1 MIFSWAFALKILP
14 LLARGAVV
22 TVEATVVGFALA
34 IALGL
39 LLALARRA
47 NRRLIA
53 WPVAG
58 FIEFVRST
66 PLLVQLYF
74 LYFVLPDYGIALP
87 AFTTGVVAL
96 GVHYA
101 CYTSEVYRAGLESV
115 PKGQWDAA
123 VALNLTRFQTYRYI
137 VLPQMLPPIVAPL
150 GNYLIAMFKETPL
163 LSAITVMELLMTAK
177 IIGSESFRYM
187 EPITIVGALFLIMSL
202 CSSALIRTVESKLGQ
217 KVLRGNVVAR

>member
-1 MIFSWAFALKILP
+1 MIFDWTFALQVLP
-14 LLARGAVV
+14 LLARGSVV
-22 TVEATVVGFALA
+22 TVEATIVGFALA
-34 IALGL
+34 LVLGL
-39 LLALARRA
+39 ALALARSTHRK
-47 NRRLIA
+47 LIA
-53 WPVAG
+53 WPIASFV
-58 FIEFVRST
+58 EFVRST

-87 AFTTGVVAL
+87 AFTTGVIAL

-101 CYTSEVYRAGLESV
+101 CYTSEVFRAGLESV
-115 PKGQWDAA
+115 PKGQWNAA
-123 VALNLTRFQTYRYI
+123 VALNLTRFQTYRHVI
-137 VLPQMLPPIVAPL
+137 LPQMLPPIIAPL

-202 CSSALIRTVESKLGQ
+202 CSSVLIRKVEARMGQ
-217 KVLRGNVVAR
+217 RIFHGNVAAR

>member
-1 MIFSWAFALKILP
+1 MIFDWTFALKVLP

-22 TVEATVVGFALA
+22 TVEATIVGFALA
-34 IALGL
+34 LVLGL
-39 LLALARRA
+39 ALALARSAHRK
-47 NRRLIA
+47 LIA
-53 WPVAG
+53 WPIASFV
-58 FIEFVRST
+58 EFVRST

-87 AFTTGVVAL
+87 AFTTGVIAL

-101 CYTSEVYRAGLESV
+101 CYTSEVFRAGLESV
-115 PKGQWDAA
+115 PKGQWNAA
-123 VALNLTRFQTYRYI
+123 VALNLTRFQTYRHVI
-137 VLPQMLPPIVAPL
+137 LPQMLPPIIAPL

-202 CSSALIRTVESKLGQ
+202 CSSVLIRKVEARMGQ
-217 KVLRGNVVAR
+217 RIFHGNVAAR

>member
-1 MIFSWAFALKILP
+1 VIFSWAFALKILP
-14 LLARGAVV
+14 ILARGAVV
-22 TVEATVVGFALA
+22 TVEATFVGFALA
-34 IALGL
+34 IVLGL
-39 LLALARRA
+39 VLALARRA
-47 NRRLIA
+47 SRRLIS

-87 AFTTGVVAL
+87 AFTTGVLAL

-123 VALNLTRFQTYRYI
+123 IALNLTAFQTYRYI

-202 CSSALIRTVESKLGQ
+202 CSSALIRKVESKLGRRVFQ
-217 KVLRGNVVAR
+217 SNVVAR

>member
-1 MIFSWAFALKILP
+1 M
-14 LLARGAVV
+14 
-22 TVEATVVGFALA
+22 TVEATFVGFALA
-34 IALGL
+34 IVLGL
-39 LLALARRA
+39 VLALARRDT
-47 NRRLIA
+47 RRVIA

-87 AFTTGVVAL
+87 AFTTGVLVL

-123 VALNLTRFQTYRYI
+123 IALNLTVFQTYRYI
-137 VLPQMLPPIVAPL
+137 VIPQMLPPIVAPL

-202 CSSALIRTVESKLGQ
+202 CSSALIRKVESKLGQ
-217 KVLRGNVVAR
+217 RVFQSNVVAR

>member
-202 CSSALIRTVESKLGQ
+202 CSSALIRKVESKLGQ

>member
-1 MIFSWAFALKILP
+1 MIFDWAFALKVLP

-22 TVEATVVGFALA
+22 TVEATIVGFALA
-34 IALGL
+34 ILLGL
-39 LLALARRA
+39 PLALARSGHRK
-47 NRRLIA
+47 LIS
-53 WPVAG
+53 WPTAG

-87 AFTTGVVAL
+87 AFTTGVIAL
-96 GVHYA
+96 GIHYA
-101 CYTSEVYRAGLESV
+101 CYTSEVFRAGLESV

-123 VALNLTRFQTYRYI
+123 VALNLTRFQTYRHVVI
-137 VLPQMLPPIVAPL
+137 PQMLPPIIAPL

-187 EPITIVGALFLIMSL
+187 EPITIVGALFLTMSL
-202 CSSALIRTVESKLGQ
+202 CSSAIIRKVEARMGLRAF
-217 KVLRGNVVAR
+217 RGNVAAR

>member
-1 MIFSWAFALKILP
+1 VIFDWAFALKVLP

-22 TVEATVVGFALA
+22 TVEATLVGFALA
-34 IALGL
+34 IVLGL
-39 LLALARRA
+39 ALALARRA
-47 NRRLIA
+47 NRRLIV
-53 WPVAG
+53 WPVVS

-74 LYFVLPDYGIALP
+74 LYFVLPEYGIALP
-87 AFTTGVVAL
+87 AFTTGVLAL

-123 VALNLTRFQTYRYI
+123 VALNLTRLQTYRYI

-202 CSSALIRTVESKLGQ
+202 CSSALIRRVESKLGRR
-217 KVLRGNVVAR
+217 VFRGNVVAR